1 MITRF
6 TFILAILFIFSFQ
19 ALSQEAKAEADKQ
32 KIVIGEQI
40 ELRLQALIPKT
51 ISPEWI
57 ELDSFPHFEILS
69 KSKIDTIQ
77 DVTHVIFRQTF
88 TITSWDSGSR
98 VIPSFRIS
106 GFRTTPIP
114 VEVGFSPFDPSQPY
128 HDVKDIIEVP
138 AEKIPK
144 WHWYLILLALLII
157 IFSLL
162 FPKRKKK
169 KEAEFVPDTSVYKQ
183 SLKQLEKL
191 KKEHPEPKIFYT
203 ELVQILRNY
212 LNKRRGVQSFSKTTD
227 DLVIYFSDA
236 HLSSAQTNT
245 LLQTLRLSDLVKYAK
260 FHPDKGDD
268 DLALE
273 TIREAIMSLEKN
285 TKQAAVGV
293 A

>member
-1 MITRF
+1 MIKKF
-6 TFILAILFIFSFQ
+6 SFILAISFVFSFH
-19 ALSQEAKAEADKQ
+19 AWSQEAKAEADKQ

-51 ISPEWI
+51 ITPEWI
-57 ELDSFPHFEILS
+57 QLDSFPHFEILS
-69 KSKIDTIQ
+69 RTKIDTIQ
-77 DVTHVIFRQTF
+77 DETHVIFRQTF

-106 GFRTTPIP
+106 NFRTKPIP
-114 VEVGFSPFDPSQPY
+114 VEVGFSPFDPKQPY
-128 HDVKDIIEVP
+128 HDVKDIFEVP
-138 AEKIPK
+138 SEKIPK

-169 KEAEFVPDTSVYKQ
+169 KADFIPDTSVYKQ
-183 SLKQLEKL
+183 SLKQLDKL
-191 KKEHPEPKIFYT
+191 QKEHPEPKIFYT

-227 DLVIYFSDA
+227 DLIIYFSDA

-260 FHPDKGDD
+260 FHPEKTDD

-273 TIREAIMSLEKN
+273 TIREAIISLEKN
-285 TKQAAVGV
+285 AKQAAVGV